1 MFSEIFA
8 RVHKVFNVSIPIQ
21 RRVPAHFLAWGY
33 TILQSQLDIDSKF
46 VTTNPDRL
54 VDEQLIID
62 NKGIIPKM
70 NFIFTD
76 SIRND
81 SFAAEIVIVDSR
93 YELLFI
99 IPNIWKD
106 DGLYTHR
113 TRIKIIYNIFEYIC
127 KYMNSL
133 ITIPNSIL
141 EDIYRYAPSVLTIKF
156 IEYNYSPFLS
166 NEITTSIDTLMDEK
180 TISTIIEYSVDD
192 LLDKACILDIVNRKT
207 IYTKII
213 K

>member
-1 MFSEIFA
+1 
-8 RVHKVFNVSIPIQ
+8 
-21 RRVPAHFLAWGY
+21 
-33 TILQSQLDIDSKF
+33 
-46 VTTNPDRL
+46 
-54 VDEQLIID
+54 
-62 NKGIIPKM
+62 
-70 NFIFTD
+70 
-76 SIRND
+76 
-81 SFAAEIVIVDSR
+81 
-93 YELLFI
+93 
-99 IPNIWKD
+99 
-106 DGLYTHR
+106 
-113 TRIKIIYNIFEYIC
+113 
-127 KYMNSL
+127 MNSL

-192 LLDKACILDIVNRKT
+192 LLYKACILDIVNRKT